1 MKKFNCMK
9 KVVRTLLVAVLLLTV
24 VPMVTVSVDGGEL
37 VTPTTPGTTT
47 VVTAAAATAKTVKEG
62 NAGKVEIYRGTKL
75 VYAMSLANGKNSQW
89 QKIVDNKTT
98 ALFTNFM
105 GKDMLAD
112 HASQGLKAMK
122 DCKAGDRLV
131 ITKNGKK
138 TTYKMTTKYTNGKNT
153 GAGILIGKKYADEMK
168 DGNLFAYCC
177 NDSKGVSVT
186 VTFWKK
192 Q

>member
-1 MKKFNCMK
+1 MKKIYRMLTAIILFF
-9 KVVRTLLVAVLLLTV
+9 VLSLSAPLASFENATY
-24 VPMVTVSVDGGEL
+24 VSREDV
-37 VTPTTPGTTT
+37 VTPITAVTT
-47 VVTAAAATAKTVKEG
+47 VAATANAKTVKEG

-75 VYAMSLANGKNSQW
+75 VYAMSLANGKSSQW

-98 ALFTNFM
+98 ALLTNFM

-122 DCKAGDRLV
+122 NCKAGDRLV
-131 ITKNGKK
+131 ITKKGKK

-177 NDSKGVSVT
+177 NDSYGKSVT